1 MKDIFFEGEIGMW
14 KHIFLAVL
22 VTGIAVVIL
31 MWNAGSLWAL
41 PRQIPLED
49 FFRNPEKVSFSLSP
63 NGEYLAYTQP
73 WQRRMNVY
81 VQKIGSHD
89 EPLRLTEATAR
100 NVAGYFWKGNDRII
114 YIQDS
119 GGDENYHLFSVDIT
133 GKNKKELTPFPNVR
147 VSIVDDLED
156 VENEMIIAMNRRDS
170 RLFDVYRIN
179 VTTGEMG
186 LVAENPGDIAGWL
199 TDNEGK
205 LRAAVRS
212 DGVQTSLLYRKT
224 EDEPFRTVIT
234 TNFKDSV
241 SPLFFTFD
249 NRYLYVA
256 SNLHRDKSAIYRY
269 DPETGTFLDLVYEH
283 PEVDVYRLLR
293 SKKRQVITGVRF
305 ITDKGHYAFFD
316 EEREQL
322 QATLEEKLPGYEVGV
337 ASMSRDENRMLVYAG
352 SDRTLGSYYFYD
364 RNTGDFEKL
373 ADLSPWLKE
382 EEMAPMRFIT
392 YTSRDGLAIHGY
404 LTLPLGVEPK
414 NLPVV
419 VHPHGGPWAR
429 DVWGFNPEVQFLAN
443 RGYAV
448 LEMNFR
454 GSTGYGKSF
463 WVAGFRQ
470 WGRNMQNDITDGVS
484 WLIKEGIAD
493 AERVGIYGA
502 SYGGYAVLAGLAFTP
517 DIYACGVDFVGPS
530 NLFTLLETLPPYW
543 ELGRQMMY
551 EQVGDPEKDK
561 DLLRSVSPVFH
572 ADKIRAPLFVA
583 QGANDPR
590 VKKAESDQIVEALR
604 KRNIDVEYMIKDNV
618 GHGFANE
625 ENRFDFYRAMETFLS
640 RHLGKPTK

>member
-1 MKDIFFEGEIGMW
+1 MW

-241 SPLFFTFD
+241 SPLFFTF
-249 NRYLYVA
+249 
-256 SNLHRDKSAIYRY
+256 
-269 DPETGTFLDLVYEH
+269 
-283 PEVDVYRLLR
+283 
-293 SKKRQVITGVRF
+293 
-305 ITDKGHYAFFD
+305 
-316 EEREQL
+316 
-322 QATLEEKLPGYEVGV
+322 
-337 ASMSRDENRMLVYAG
+337 
-352 SDRTLGSYYFYD
+352 
-364 RNTGDFEKL
+364 
-373 ADLSPWLKE
+373 
-382 EEMAPMRFIT
+382 
-392 YTSRDGLAIHGY
+392 
-404 LTLPLGVEPK
+404 
-414 NLPVV
+414 
-419 VHPHGGPWAR
+419 
-429 DVWGFNPEVQFLAN
+429 
-443 RGYAV
+443 
-448 LEMNFR
+448 
-454 GSTGYGKSF
+454 
-463 WVAGFRQ
+463 
-470 WGRNMQNDITDGVS
+470 
-484 WLIKEGIAD
+484 
-493 AERVGIYGA
+493 
-502 SYGGYAVLAGLAFTP
+502 
-517 DIYACGVDFVGPS
+517 
-530 NLFTLLETLPPYW
+530 
-543 ELGRQMMY
+543 
-551 EQVGDPEKDK
+551 
-561 DLLRSVSPVFH
+561 
-572 ADKIRAPLFVA
+572 
-583 QGANDPR
+583 
-590 VKKAESDQIVEALR
+590 
-604 KRNIDVEYMIKDNV
+604 
-618 GHGFANE
+618 
-625 ENRFDFYRAMETFLS
+625 
-640 RHLGKPTK
+640 